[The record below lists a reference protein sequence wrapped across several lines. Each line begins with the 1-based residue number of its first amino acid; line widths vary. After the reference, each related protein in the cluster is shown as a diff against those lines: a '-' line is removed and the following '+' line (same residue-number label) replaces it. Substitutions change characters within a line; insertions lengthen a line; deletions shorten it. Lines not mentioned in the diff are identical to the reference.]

1 MQVAYYQQRYGQGG
15 QQEEL
20 PTSVLGKQE
29 ELPDSASYTATYISG
44 KQEELPS
51 GKQEELPVSVS
62 GKSTTPHLNSYNTIE
77 TSEEETTGDTDK
89 KRMGDT
95 VVPQMSSGG
104 LFEHLVREV
113 GAARD
118 WSYFVQGF

>member
-29 ELPDSASYTATYISG
+29 ELPNSAPGNQEELPDSASYTATYISG

-51 GKQEELPVSVS
+51 GKQ
-62 GKSTTPHLNSYNTIE
+62 
-77 TSEEETTGDTDK
+77 
-89 KRMGDT
+89 RMSIT
-95 VVPQMSSGG
+95 MQYMHSFHAVE
-104 LFEHLVREV
+104 FITC
-113 GAARD
+113 
-118 WSYFVQGF
+118 